1 MMMIHQFSIAIA
13 VVLLGC
19 SLSAVHVQSFSG
31 YSSLYSSK
39 LRSSS
44 NTMILKQ
51 QHQQQQREAGSS
63 LSAAS
68 DNKSNSSSSNEQQD
82 GRVLFQQA
90 STACFLTAA
99 LWMSPVALEQ
109 SISHHFPP
117 LTLMM
122 ISSSQAASAKEIM
135 MTAQDRTAQYA
146 RSADLFVGGYTVK
159 GTKLSIRPG
168 NIFKAPGPTESFS
181 VAQECI
187 CSAQATEHGIFA
199 SGANPGNAF
208 LFVATL
214 NNAGTEW
221 TAEQTSVGVKPPYKA
236 TMRFGATAGGTH
248 TAIGSTLTSS
258 GETTA
263 FSAEQSAMGCSEG
276 EEGAAACKAV
286 CGKQG
291 LSWEM
296 IRRKCGL

>member
-1 MMMIHQFSIAIA
+1 MTIRQFAIAIA

-31 YSSLYSSK
+31 YSSLYYSSK
-39 LRSSS
+39 LRTRSSH
-44 NTMILKQ
+44 TLILKKPP
-51 QHQQQQREAGSS
+51 HQQQQRESCSS
-63 LSAAS
+63 LSAAP
-68 DNKSNSSSSNEQQD
+68 DNKNNSSNEQD
-82 GRVLFQQA
+82 GSVSFQKA
-90 STACFLTAA
+90 CTACLITAA

-276 EEGAAACKAV
+276 EGAGACKAV